1 MLGVTFFHY
10 YQDIEG
16 RRRELIRFQQIQD
29 IAEDILY
36 ETPPDGHED
45 CIIPVPSTVK
55 LLDVLTGVETL
66 DTVDKRLVDLDG
78 YDIAQVHAFLYV
90 YRKLRDHMLERVERE
105 LVARAVGW

>member
-1 MLGVTFFHY
+1 MLGVTFFHD

-16 RRRELIRFQQIQD
+16 RKRELIRFQQIQD

-36 ETPPDGHED
+36 GPIPICHED

-66 DTVDKRLVDLDG
+66 GALNKRVTDLDG
-78 YDIAQVHAFLYV
+78 HDVAQVQAFLYV
-90 YRKLRDHMLERVERE
+90 YRKLRGHMIERAGRE
-105 LVARAVGW
+105 LFARGVGW